1 MYKLVKQP
9 FKAVENVVKKLFS
22 KVFQSLKVKGP
33 SNFEDWLIVEL
44 VTREWRVCWV
54 VVKESTILQRNLD
67 RSEV

>member
-22 KVFQSLKVKGP
+22 KVFQSLKAKGP

-44 VTREWRVCWV
+44 VTQEWRICWV